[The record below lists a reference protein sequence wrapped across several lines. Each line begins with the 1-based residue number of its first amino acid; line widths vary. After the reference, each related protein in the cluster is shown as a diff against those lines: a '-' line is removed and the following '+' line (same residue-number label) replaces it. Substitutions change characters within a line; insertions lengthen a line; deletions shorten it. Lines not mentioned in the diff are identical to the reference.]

1 MKSMSGKERMYDF
14 LMLYEGYH
22 KSKKKV
28 QTGNNRGENVCIS
41 KVHKTRIIYR

>member
-22 KSKKKV
+22 KSKKKKSKRV
-28 QTGNNRGENVCIS
+28 TIGERIYVFP
-41 KVHKTRIIYR
+41 KFTRQE